1 MRYLIVSI
9 LLSCAF
15 NVAAQ
20 SIFTRTYGAPGSY
33 NEGKS
38 LGLTSDS
45 GYVIFG
51 STGGWGAVNGDMVLI
66 KTDSAG
72 IQQWA
77 RIYGTNNSEQGISM
91 KICADK
97 GYILAGNTNNSED
110 GNYDVYLVKTDSL
123 GTTIWAK
130 TIGGSNW
137 DFCSEIIE
145 TTDGFYLLTNTTN
158 ITTNE
163 NSITIY
169 KLDVNGNEIWTRNYT
184 IGSGNKANAII
195 SYNSDTLLF
204 CGKSFNE
211 LTNSE
216 DAFITMINSTGD
228 NLWTYFYGDERKE
241 WANSIVKNPAGFIG
255 VSANKLMIEGN
266 RRPYFF
272 SIDVTGTV
280 QFNELQTGPQDIE
293 VSNIKYNS
301 TFNSYNIAL
310 EFNDETY
317 VSSGMYHFGLPFFY
331 VCSNVLDGL
340 GNSKT
345 GEIVVNYDGGFTG
358 VGTAFFLTPGQS
370 SIFLMR
376 MGSFCEK
383 SNNNLL
389 NIGNINENKIIIF
402 PNPANDLL
410 QLDDS
415 IAEVISITTIT
426 GQLVPVI
433 LNQQNIS
440 TAHLS
445 NGTYFLSY
453 KNNFNQLNNIKFL
466 IFHP

>member
-1 MRYLIVSI
+1 MFCM
-9 LLSCAF
+9 LLSFVYSAE
-15 NVAAQ
+15 AQ
-20 SIFTRTYGAPGSY
+20 SIFTRTYGAPGSF

-38 LGLTSDS
+38 IGLTSDS

-66 KTDSAG
+66 KTDSSG

-77 RIYGTNNSEQGISM
+77 KIYGTDNTEQGISM

-97 GYILAGNTNNSED
+97 GYILAGNTNNSAD
-110 GNYDVYLVKTDSL
+110 GNYDVYIVKTDSL
-123 GTTIWAK
+123 GEIIWTK
-130 TIGGSNW
+130 TIGSSNW
-137 DFCSEIIE
+137 DFCSEVIE
-145 TTDGFYLLTNTTN
+145 NTDGSIYVLMNSNNVDTYENN
-158 ITTNE
+158 IN
-163 NSITIY
+163 IY
-169 KLDVNGNEIWTRNYT
+169 KLESNGAELWNLSYS
-184 IGSGNKANAII
+184 IGAENKANAII
-195 SYNSDTLLF
+195 SYNTDTLLF

-216 DAFITMINSTGD
+216 DAFVTMINSNGD

-241 WANSIVKNPAGFIG
+241 WANSMAKNPAGFIG

-272 SIDVTGTV
+272 SIDKTGTI
-280 QFNELQTGPQDIE
+280 QYNELQPGPQDIE

-301 TFNSYNIAL
+301 SFNSYNIAL
-310 EFNDETY
+310 EYDDELY
-317 VSSGMYHFGLPFFY
+317 NSSGIYHFGLSFFY
-331 VCSNVLDGL
+331 VCSNVIDGL

-370 SIFLMR
+370 SIFVMR

-389 NIGNINENKIIIF
+389 SIEDSKEDKVIVY
-402 PNPANDLL
+402 PNPANNLL
-410 QLDDS
+410 KLNNAVNR
-415 IAEVISITTIT
+415 IISLTNIT
-426 GQLVPVI
+426 GQAVPIIV
-433 LNQQNIS
+433 NQQELS
-440 TAHLS
+440 TS
-445 NGTYFLSY
+445 NLPNGIYFLSY
-453 KNNFNQLNNIKFL
+453 QDNFNHIKTVKFM

>member
-1 MRYLIVSI
+1 M
-9 LLSCAF
+9 LLSFVYSAE
-15 NVAAQ
+15 AQ
-20 SIFTRTYGAPGSY
+20 SIFTRTYGAPGSF

-38 LGLTSDS
+38 IGLTSDS

-66 KTDSAG
+66 KTDSSG

-77 RIYGTNNSEQGISM
+77 KIYGTDNTEQGISM

-97 GYILAGNTNNSED
+97 GYILAGNTNNSAD
-110 GNYDVYLVKTDSL
+110 GNYDVYIVKTDSL
-123 GTTIWAK
+123 GEIIWTK
-130 TIGGSNW
+130 TIGSSNW
-137 DFCSEIIE
+137 DFCSEVIE
-145 TTDGFYLLTNTTN
+145 NTDGSIYVLMNSNNVDTYENN
-158 ITTNE
+158 IN
-163 NSITIY
+163 IY
-169 KLDVNGNEIWTRNYT
+169 KLESNGAELWNLSYS
-184 IGSGNKANAII
+184 IGAENKANAII
-195 SYNSDTLLF
+195 SYNTDTLLF

-216 DAFITMINSTGD
+216 DAFVTMINSNGD

-241 WANSIVKNPAGFIG
+241 WANSMAKNPAGFIG

-272 SIDVTGTV
+272 SIDKTGTI
-280 QFNELQTGPQDIE
+280 QYNELQPGPQDIE

-301 TFNSYNIAL
+301 SFNSYNIAL
-310 EFNDETY
+310 EYDDELY
-317 VSSGMYHFGLPFFY
+317 NSSGIYHFGLSFFY
-331 VCSNVLDGL
+331 VCSNVIDGL

-370 SIFLMR
+370 SIFVMR

-389 NIGNINENKIIIF
+389 SIEDSKEDKVIVY
-402 PNPANDLL
+402 PNPANNLL
-410 QLDDS
+410 KLNNAVNR
-415 IAEVISITTIT
+415 IISLTNIT
-426 GQLVPVI
+426 GQAVPIIV
-433 LNQQNIS
+433 NQQELS
-440 TAHLS
+440 TS
-445 NGTYFLSY
+445 NLPNGIYFLSY
-453 KNNFNQLNNIKFL
+453 QDNFNHIKTVKFM